1 MDETNSSN
9 KNSKKLLVVISLG
22 IVLVLV
28 GFFYWKSIKV
38 SDNQVSQPNVKG
50 AESSKQIIFAQNKP
64 QPFNSDWIDTSGFT
78 KITINLAM
86 TKWITQ
92 YSVEYSSDQVNIT
105 EQSVVS
111 CGNNLQCPETT
122 LPLLGKYYRITTG
135 TALGDVTATGVLN

>member
-1 MDETNSSN
+1 MDETNSLN
-9 KNSKKLLVVISLG
+9 KSSKKWLVVIPLG
-22 IVLVLV
+22 ILMILV
-28 GFFYWKSIKV
+28 GFFFWNANKV
-38 SDNQVSQPNVKG
+38 TDNQINQSNVKG
-50 AESSKQIIFAQNKP
+50 VESSKQIVFAQNKP

>member
-78 KITINLAM
+78 KITINFSI

-92 YSVEYSSDQVNIT
+92 YSVEYSDDKANIK

-111 CGNNLQCPETT
+111 CGNSSQCPETT
-122 LPLLGKYYRITTG
+122 LPIIGKYYRITTG
-135 TALGDVTATGVLN
+135 TALGD